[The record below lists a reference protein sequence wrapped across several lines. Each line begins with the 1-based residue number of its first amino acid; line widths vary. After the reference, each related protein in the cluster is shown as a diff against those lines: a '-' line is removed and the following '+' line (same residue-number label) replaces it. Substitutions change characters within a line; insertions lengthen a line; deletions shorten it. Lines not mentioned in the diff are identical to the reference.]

1 MLEELAETFSL
12 KAVLQGTEEQFADT
26 LGRIIS
32 PYFKEFDR
40 HRRNAAIA
48 MGNSGNVA
56 FIPALEQAA
65 ANDENEEVREAAQW
79 AAEKLKA
86 AL

>member
-1 MLEELAETFSL
+1 
-12 KAVLQGTEEQFADT
+12 
-26 LGRIIS
+26 
-32 PYFKEFDR
+32 
-40 HRRNAAIA
+40 